1 MDIVCTKPP
10 EFLEYYTKINDRL
23 VYMGKFKTRSEV
35 EPAIRA
41 VRSISEICMGTNN
54 QTTVGLTFAHYI
66 VEWRSVAAPNRV
78 YRRMFDNTK
87 NDFVWNPVDTFDLIN
102 KE

>member
-1 MDIVCTKPP
+1 MAIVCTKPP

-23 VYMGKFKTRSEV
+23 VYMGKFNTRSEV
-35 EPAIRA
+35 ETSIAA
-41 VRSISEICMGTNN
+41 VRTISEICMGTNN

-78 YRRMFDNTK
+78 YRRVFDNTK
-87 NDFVWNPVDTFDLIN
+87 NDFVWNPVDRID